1 MTQLWFAIARAL
13 AGAGQAEGS
22 FPNHAMALRA
32 PSFTPR
38 QAILLEK
45 LLKEEFWLTDSE
57 LLSVSQIVFY

>member
-1 MTQLWFAIARAL
+1 
-13 AGAGQAEGS
+13 
-22 FPNHAMALRA
+22 MALRA